1 MSHLQYSLPGL
12 KDELNGKLLSEN
24 ADHSFDLISIDTRKM
39 YLPAQSVFVA
49 LSGIHHNGHKF
60 LAEAF
65 EKGIRQFIVDDESET
80 PKELLDRCTVLKV
93 DNSLLALQKL
103 AAHHRSQFDIP
114 IIGITG
120 SNGKTIVKEWINS
133 LTTPEQNIIRSPRS
147 FNSQVGVPLSVW
159 NIEKHHTLGVFEA
172 GISQPGEMDALRKMI
187 DPTIGVLTNIGVA
200 HLEHFDD
207 QAQILKEKLRLFKNC
222 KTLICAEMENVSID
236 SVRNSLEPSAKIL
249 RWSRTAK
256 NADLF
261 VAEEEVKTHASV
273 FRLKWQQRV
282 FECTLPFTDLAHR
295 NNMLTALLTALQLGI
310 SVDELSKKTETLRPV
325 GMRLEL
331 LDGPQGS
338 FLINDTYSADLHSL
352 EVALD
357 FMLQQRTAQKRVLI
371 VSDLLQSGL
380 EPALLYYR
388 LASLVEHK
396 KVDEVYAIG
405 PEISD
410 YKDEFKCSIK
420 CFRSTED
427 FLNDLNPS
435 WFENSTVLIKGAR
448 SFHFEKI
455 VHLLQARS
463 HETIFEI
470 DLNGMVHNLNF
481 YREKLKPGVKLMA
494 MVKAFAYGSGSYEV
508 ASLLEYHR
516 VDYLSVAYADEG
528 VELRKA
534 GIQLP
539 ILVLNTERAALSS
552 FFDYRLEPEIYNF
565 ATFQR
570 FAEVSKNYPEEKIPG
585 IHLKVETGM
594 NRLGFTSADIGELC
608 QLIRQNKHVKVK
620 SVMSH
625 LAASDDPQEDDFTKR
640 QISEF
645 DKFSAQIEEA
655 TGYQVL
661 KHISNTG
668 AITRFPEAQFDMVRL
683 GIGLYGAPVAEED
696 EGKLAVVGRL
706 KTVVSQVKTV
716 LAGETIGYGR
726 SFKAERDMQIAI
738 LAIGY
743 ADGLNRRLSNQK
755 GEVSIKG
762 RRCKIVGRVC
772 MDMTMADV
780 TGLDVKPGDEAEI
793 FGDDISLEEIAQWL
807 ETIPYEVLT
816 SVSQRVKRIYV
827 QE

>member
-1 MSHLQYSLPGL
+1 MSHFQYSLNALQSDLG
-12 KDELNGKLLSEN
+12 GRMLSEN
-24 ADHSFDLISIDTRKM
+24 SDYKFELISIDTRKM

-49 LSGIHHNGHKF
+49 LSGIHHNGHRF
-60 LAEAF
+60 LSEAF
-65 EKGIRQFIVDDESET
+65 EKGIRQFIVDEEDEVPE
-80 PKELLDRCTVLKV
+80 ELLKHASVLLV
-93 DNSLLALQKL
+93 DNSLKSLQKL
-103 AAHHRSQFDIP
+103 AAVHRNRFQLP
-114 IIGITG
+114 VLGITG

-133 LTTPEQNIIRSPRS
+133 LTTPNFNVIRSPRS

-159 NIEKHHTLGVFEA
+159 NIEEHHTLGVFEA
-172 GISQPGEMDALRKMI
+172 GISEKGEMDALREMI
-187 DPTIGVLTNIGVA
+187 NPEVGVLTNIGVA
-200 HLEHFDD
+200 HLEQFED
-207 QAQILKEKLRLFKNC
+207 QKELLKEKLRLFSNC
-222 KTLICAEMENVSID
+222 KTLISAE
-236 SVRNSLEPSAKIL
+236 LEIIKGEELKTLLSSQTQL
-249 RWSRTAK
+249 VRWSRSDQSAELIVVSESVKEHSTAFSLNWRGK
-256 NADLF
+256 KFDC
-261 VAEEEVKTHASV
+261 S
-273 FRLKWQQRV
+273 
-282 FECTLPFTDLAHR
+282 LPFTDLAHR
-295 NNMLTALLTALQLGI
+295 DNLLTALLTALELGI
-310 SVDELSKKTETLRPV
+310 EAEELTSRTENLKPI

-357 FMLQQRTAQKRVLI
+357 FMLQQRTAQKRILF

-380 EPALLYYR
+380 EPSVLYQR
-388 LASLVEHK
+388 LAALAEHK
-396 KVDEVYAIG
+396 KVDEIFAIG
-405 PEISD
+405 SDISGFKTGFSTPIKT
-410 YKDEFKCSIK
+410 YGSTDEFLQKLDS
-420 CFRSTED
+420 
-427 FLNDLNPS
+427 S
-435 WFENSTVLIKGAR
+435 WFENATVLIKGAR

-455 VHLLQARS
+455 VHFLQART

-470 DLNGMVHNLNF
+470 DLNGMVHNLNY

-494 MVKAFAYGSGSYEV
+494 MVKAFAYGNGSYEV

-528 VELRKA
+528 IELRKA

-539 ILVLNTERAALSS
+539 ILVLNTERAALNS
-552 FFDYRLEPEIYNF
+552 FFDYRLEPEIYSF

-570 FAEVSKNYPEEKIPG
+570 FAEVSKNYPKESIPG

-594 NRLGFTSADIGELC
+594 NRLGFAKSECEELC
-608 QLIRQNKHVKVK
+608 QLISENPQVKVK

-625 LAASDDPQEDDFTKR
+625 FAASDDPKEDEFTK
-640 QISEF
+640 
-645 DKFSAQIEEA
+645 KQIEEFKKFSKKIEA
-655 TGYQVL
+655 TAGYQVL

-668 AITRFPEAQFDMVRL
+668 AISRFPEAQFDMVRL
-683 GIGLYGAPVAEED
+683 GIGLYGAPVTEED
-696 EGKLAVVGRL
+696 KGNLSVVGRL

-716 LAGETIGYGR
+716 LAGETISYGR
-726 SFKAERDMQIAI
+726 SFKADKKMQIAI

-762 RRCKIVGRVC
+762 KRCKIVGRIC
-772 MDMTMADV
+772 MDMTMVDV
-780 TGLDVKPGDEAEI
+780 TGMDVKAGDEAEI
-793 FGDDISLEEIAQWL
+793 FGDDVSLEEIAQWL